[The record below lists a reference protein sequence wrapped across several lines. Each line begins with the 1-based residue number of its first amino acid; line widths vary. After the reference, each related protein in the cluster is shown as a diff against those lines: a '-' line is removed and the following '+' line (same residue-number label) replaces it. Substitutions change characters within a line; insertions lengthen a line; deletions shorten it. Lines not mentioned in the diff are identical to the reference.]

1 MGSFFLTFILCL
13 TICNFITL
21 TKSLES
27 GHEYENSY
35 LKYFQKCK
43 LKENTSESKMASL
56 RNAIGLRNQIKINPR
71 YSKFYLSFLVLI
83 LSGDIELNP
92 GPTVKF
98 PCGSC
103 KKSVKWTQKAVCCD
117 SCNIWFHV
125 DCQNISSF
133 SYQNLN
139 NSNVSWIC
147 WHCGLPNF
155 NSSLFHTTFDSSNY
169 DSSNYYSPIDNLQDD
184 SINFHP
190 LTTSSPIK
198 TVKAPAHKSKTNTS
212 KFVNNLKI
220 LNINCRSVCNKSI
233 ELRNLLETTKAE
245 IIIGTESWLNPSIQ
259 SSEIFS
265 SNMNVFRKDRSSKGG
280 GVFIA
285 VSDKLIASLQT
296 QLDTDCEIIWVK
308 IEISGSKSSY
318 IGAYYR
324 PNENDL
330 KSLENLNLSLEN
342 LKKTNSNIYL
352 AGDFN
357 LPGIDW
363 ELGIT
368 KHNARYKNQHDLFLD
383 ILNDHNLV
391 QIINTPTRGQNVLD
405 LFLSNIPS
413 NIINHKTL
421 PSLGDS
427 DHEIVCIETLLR
439 PIRNRKNNVPKP
451 QYNKANWGLFGD
463 HMTVFHET
471 FLNLDTDNMSVDDLW
486 SMFKSELSSA
496 TIKFVPHKVQGCKK
510 LPWITKSIIRLI
522 RKRDKLH
529 IKIKKKGKQDL
540 AGKYVAVKSSIK
552 REMRKAYWN
561 YIDSIVSYNPEQGPS
576 ETRSTNKK
584 FWSFISSRKKDN
596 ANIPP
601 LKSFG
606 NTYSASADK
615 ANILNSQFKSAFSPP
630 CPLSLKHLCNIALSK
645 LTANNYITLEDKSN
659 GSNVELQLKPD
670 YAYPMPNID
679 VTISGIDK
687 LLSNI
692 NPYKACGPD
701 QIQPRVLKELH
712 SEIAPIL
719 QIIFNKSLHSGVV
732 PSDWK
737 NANVAPV
744 FKKGSKS
751 LAENYRPISLTC
763 ICSKIMEHIVVSNIM
778 QHADKNNILKV
789 NQHGFRRKLSCETQ
803 LLTFIQEMHDNLQDG
818 YQTDIILLDFAKAFD
833 KVSHSKLLYK
843 LDYYGINSEVL
854 NWIKSFL
861 MNRSQQVVVE
871 NAKSNSI
878 PVSSGV
884 PQGSVLGPCLF
895 LFFINDLPD
904 SVSSNV
910 RLFAD
915 DTILYRKIGCENDSR
930 LLQLDLNKLEL
941 WEKDWQ
947 MDFNSSK
954 CQSMTISRKKNPIK
968 TIYILHGNQLE
979 QVSEV
984 KYLGITITC
993 DLRWNAH
1000 IESACSRARGVLGFL
1015 GRNLKIASS
1024 KTKELAYFSLVRP
1037 HIEYCA
1043 TVWDPYTKK
1052 LINKIEMVQRRSAR
1066 FVLNRWGYKD
1076 SVTEMLNILKWPTL
1090 AERRNQLRLS
1100 MFYKVHNNLVPIT
1113 FDNMHPEIISSQS
1126 SGFKYKI
1133 FHSNTNAHRFSFLPK
1148 TILDW
1153 NSLPHDVVFMSSV
1166 SSFKSALLKM

>member
-1 MGSFFLTFILCL
+1 
-13 TICNFITL
+13 
-21 TKSLES
+21 
-27 GHEYENSY
+27 
-35 LKYFQKCK
+35 
-43 LKENTSESKMASL
+43 
-56 RNAIGLRNQIKINPR
+56 
-71 YSKFYLSFLVLI
+71 
-83 LSGDIELNP
+83 
-92 GPTVKF
+92 
-98 PCGSC
+98 
-103 KKSVKWTQKAVCCD
+103 
-117 SCNIWFHV
+117 
-125 DCQNISSF
+125 
-133 SYQNLN
+133 
-139 NSNVSWIC
+139 
-147 WHCGLPNF
+147 
-155 NSSLFHTTFDSSNY
+155 
-169 DSSNYYSPIDNLQDD
+169 
-184 SINFHP
+184 
-190 LTTSSPIK
+190 
-198 TVKAPAHKSKTNTS
+198 
-212 KFVNNLKI
+212 
-220 LNINCRSVCNKSI
+220 
-233 ELRNLLETTKAE
+233 
-245 IIIGTESWLNPSIQ
+245 
-259 SSEIFS
+259 
-265 SNMNVFRKDRSSKGG
+265 
-280 GVFIA
+280 
-285 VSDKLIASLQT
+285 
-296 QLDTDCEIIWVK
+296 
-308 IEISGSKSSY
+308 
-318 IGAYYR
+318 
-324 PNENDL
+324 
-330 KSLENLNLSLEN
+330 
-342 LKKTNSNIYL
+342 
-352 AGDFN
+352 
-357 LPGIDW
+357 
-363 ELGIT
+363 
-368 KHNARYKNQHDLFLD
+368 
-383 ILNDHNLV
+383 
-391 QIINTPTRGQNVLD
+391 
-405 LFLSNIPS
+405 
-413 NIINHKTL
+413 
-421 PSLGDS
+421 
-427 DHEIVCIETLLR
+427 
-439 PIRNRKNNVPKP
+439 
-451 QYNKANWGLFGD
+451 
-463 HMTVFHET
+463 
-471 FLNLDTDNMSVDDLW
+471 
-486 SMFKSELSSA
+486 
-496 TIKFVPHKVQGCKK
+496 
-510 LPWITKSIIRLI
+510 
-522 RKRDKLH
+522 
-529 IKIKKKGKQDL
+529 
-540 AGKYVAVKSSIK
+540 
-552 REMRKAYWN
+552 
-561 YIDSIVSYNPEQGPS
+561 
-576 ETRSTNKK
+576 
-584 FWSFISSRKKDN
+584 
-596 ANIPP
+596 
-601 LKSFG
+601 
-606 NTYSASADK
+606 
-615 ANILNSQFKSAFSPP
+615 
-630 CPLSLKHLCNIALSK
+630 
-645 LTANNYITLEDKSN
+645 
-659 GSNVELQLKPD
+659 
-670 YAYPMPNID
+670 
-679 VTISGIDK
+679 
-687 LLSNI
+687 
-692 NPYKACGPD
+692 
-701 QIQPRVLKELH
+701 
-712 SEIAPIL
+712 
-719 QIIFNKSLHSGVV
+719 
-732 PSDWK
+732 
-737 NANVAPV
+737 
-744 FKKGSKS
+744 
-751 LAENYRPISLTC
+751 
-763 ICSKIMEHIVVSNIM
+763 
-778 QHADKNNILKV
+778 
-789 NQHGFRRKLSCETQ
+789 
-803 LLTFIQEMHDNLQDG
+803 MHDNLQDG